1 MSAQCSNKD
10 GCNGKGCTYPTH
22 HTLLHKAA
30 SDSQQDESLSTL
42 ANSVNL
48 RKFVDKKTLPQLPV
62 LPVKVRNGRSVQ
74 VTHALLDSGSQQTFC
89 TNKLADRLKAEGR
102 TRTLQ
107 IKTMCAEEN
116 ASLISGKVM
125 NLFVTGLDE
134 SRELHLTR
142 VLAVDSL
149 PVNVQT
155 RQVECLKAWGHL
167 KDLKFAEQENAELD
181 LIIGIDH
188 KQAFSPL
195 DCRTGPAEAPDAIKT
210 PLGWVLYGPMPGF
223 LPAQVEGSDTEFS
236 IFNVSINEL
245 HDGPPVPDPLDY
257 VVECGLASKNSQE
270 DRIAFKKMKDEVKFI
285 DNHIQL
291 PLLLRNSNISL
302 PNNRFVVES
311 RLSSLKRRFFKDADL
326 HRRYTEV
333 MESYFK
339 EGFAEMVPSEIL
351 IIRKY
356 GICHINRS

>member
-1 MSAQCSNKD
+1 M
-10 GCNGKGCTYPTH
+10 
-22 HTLLHKAA
+22 
-30 SDSQQDESLSTL
+30 
-42 ANSVNL
+42 
-48 RKFVDKKTLPQLPV
+48 
-62 LPVKVRNGRSVQ
+62 
-74 VTHALLDSGSQQTFC
+74 
-89 TNKLADRLKAEGR
+89 
-102 TRTLQ
+102 
-107 IKTMCAEEN
+107 
-116 ASLISGKVM
+116 
-125 NLFVTGLDE
+125 
-134 SRELHLTR
+134 
-142 VLAVDSL
+142 
-149 PVNVQT
+149 
-155 RQVECLKAWGHL
+155 
-167 KDLKFAEQENAELD
+167 KDLKFTEQENAEVD

-223 LPAQVEGSDTEFS
+223 LPAQVEGSDTEVS

-311 RLSSLKRRFFKDADL
+311 RLSSLKRRFYKDADL

-339 EGFAEMVPSEIL
+339 EGFAEMVPSDDTSHSKVWYLPHQPVINPKKPEKLRVVFDCGAECKRKSLNKALMQGPTL
-351 IIRKY
+351 INSLVGVLTRFREENVAVAADVKSMF
-356 GICHINRS
+356 HQVKVKPEH